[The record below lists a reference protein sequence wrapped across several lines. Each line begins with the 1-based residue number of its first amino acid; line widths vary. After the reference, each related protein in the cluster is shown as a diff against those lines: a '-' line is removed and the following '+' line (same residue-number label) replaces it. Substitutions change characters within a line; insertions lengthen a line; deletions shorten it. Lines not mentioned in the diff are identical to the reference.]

1 MIKLRYGR
9 MFRDA
14 LDGEH
19 GLDRA
24 RLPGLVSRFG
34 LILADVRN
42 RRAAGE
48 YGFYR
53 LVDQAT
59 TVRQIQAFAEGVG
72 QAYDHVL
79 VLGIGG
85 SALGTKALLNALRR
99 PAWNEWDDEGRDF
112 FPRLTILENIDATT
126 VAAALERIDPRRV
139 LVNVISKSGGT
150 AETMSQYL
158 VVREWLEQALGSA
171 ASRHLVFTTDP
182 ARGALREIAQRE
194 HIATLDVPPEVGG
207 RFSVLSPVGL
217 LPAALVGI
225 DVEALLAG
233 ARLAVERSESDD
245 LLQNAA
251 ALYAGLHW
259 AADTS
264 LGARVHVLMPYT
276 DRLREFA
283 EWYRQLWAE
292 SLGKR
297 VDRNGKAVHVGP
309 TPVGAVGA
317 TDQHSQVQ
325 LFMEGPYDKVITF
338 MTVDDLGV
346 DVPIP
351 RPPDPSAGSG
361 QAPSTSSGQAPST
374 SLGQAPSIS
383 SGQALPPDLAYLPG
397 HTLGELLRA
406 EYQATSAALAE
417 MGKMSCTLT
426 LPDLTPATMGEA
438 IMFYQL
444 ATGYAGAWYGIDPF
458 DQPGVEL
465 GKRLTYAAMGRPGY
479 ETESREPPSTTDE
492 V

>member
-1 MIKLRYGR
+1 VIKLQYGR
-9 MFRDA
+9 MFREQ

-24 RLPGLVSRFG
+24 RLEQLASRFG
-34 LILADVRN
+34 AIQTDIRQ
-42 RRAAGE
+42 RRSAGE
-48 YGFYR
+48 YGFYK
-53 LVDQAT
+53 LVNQDA
-59 TVRQIQAFAEGVG
+59 TVRQIKTFAEGLG
-72 QAYDHVL
+72 QAHDHVL

-99 PAWNEWDDEGRDF
+99 PGWNEWDDEARDF
-112 FPRLTILENIDATT
+112 FPRLSILENVDPTSVT
-126 VAAALERIDPRRV
+126 AALDRIDPRRV

-150 AETMSQYL
+150 AETMAQYL
-158 VVREWLEQALGSA
+158 VVRRWLEKALGAA

-182 ARGALREIAQRE
+182 ARGALRELAQRE
-194 HIATLDVPPEVGG
+194 RIATLDVPPDVGG

-225 DVEALLAG
+225 DIEGLLEGAG
-233 ARLAVERSESDD
+233 KAVERSEAGD
-245 LLQNAA
+245 LLQNPA
-251 ALYAGLHW
+251 ALSAGLHW
-259 AADTS
+259 AADTD
-264 LGARVHVLMPYT
+264 LNARVHVLMPYT
-276 DRLREFA
+276 DRLRELA

-297 VDRNGKAVHVGP
+297 VDRKGNTIHAGP

-325 LFMEGPYDKVITF
+325 LFMEGPFDKVITF
-338 MTVDDLGV
+338 AVVDDLGL
-346 DVPIP
+346 DVTIP
-351 RPPDPSAGSG
+351 GSPDGGGPET
-361 QAPSTSSGQAPST
+361 P
-374 SLGQAPSIS
+374 
-383 SGQALPPDLAYLPG
+383 LPPDLEYLPG

-406 EYQATSAALAE
+406 EYEATSTALGQ
-417 MGKMSCTLT
+417 MGRMSCTLR
-426 LPDLTPATMGEA
+426 LPDLTAATIGET
-438 IMFYQL
+438 IMFFQL

-479 ETESREPPSTTDE
+479 DREGRGELSSRDE

>member
-1 MIKLRYGR
+1 VIKLRYGR

-24 RLPGLVSRFG
+24 RLAELAGRFR
-34 LILADVRN
+34 LIQADVRS

-48 YGFYR
+48 YGFYK
-53 LVDQAT
+53 LVDQTT

-112 FPRLTILENIDATT
+112 FPRLTILENVDPTT
-126 VAAALERIDPRRV
+126 IAAALERIDPRRV

-150 AETMSQYL
+150 AETMAQYL

-171 ASRHLVFTTDP
+171 ASRHFVFTTDP
-182 ARGALREIAQRE
+182 ARGALRELAQRE

-225 DVEALLAG
+225 DVDGLLAG

-245 LLQNAA
+245 LLRNPA

-259 AADTS
+259 AADTA

-297 VDRNGKAVHVGP
+297 LDRNGKPVHVGP

-338 MTVDDLGV
+338 VTVDDPGV
-346 DVPIP
+346 DVTIP
-351 RPPDPSAGSG
+351 KGED
-361 QAPSTSSGQAPST
+361 
-374 SLGQAPSIS
+374 
-383 SGQALPPDLAYLPG
+383 LPPDLGYLPG

-406 EYQATSAALAE
+406 EYEATSAALAQ
-417 MGKMSCTLT
+417 MGRMSSTLS
-426 LPDLTPATMGEA
+426 LPDLTPSTLGEA

-479 ETESREPPSTTDE
+479 KSEPGKAPSSTDE